1 MSMNLQSATTI
12 NLQTTTRKM
21 AMNQQAINNGIEQSS
36 NESGNKSSN
45 LQWQ

>member
-1 MSMNLQSATTI
+1 MNLQSTTAI

-21 AMNQQAINNGIEQSS
+21 AMNQAINNGNEQSS